1 VYTSNVRGWESSVL
15 RALKNPAAA
24 WEAVKC
30 RVRGQVLTIW
40 CRLFR
45 PRVKIGRS
53 LLLYGRLKIRGPGRV
68 IIGDNVEIGMLVT
81 PYTHSPE
88 AVITIGDR
96 TFLNGTRFGCRER
109 IDVGAR
115 SILAECRI
123 TDYDYH
129 SVHPLHRNDPAWVK
143 SRPVRI
149 GENVWITVQCIVLK
163 GVTIGQGSTIAA
175 NSLVTNDIPSFVI
188 AGGNPAV
195 VLKKLDVSAAPDQ

>member
-1 VYTSNVRGWESSVL
+1 M
-15 RALKNPAAA
+15 
-24 WEAVKC
+24 
-30 RVRGQVLTIW
+30 
-40 CRLFR
+40 
-45 PRVKIGRS
+45 KIGRS